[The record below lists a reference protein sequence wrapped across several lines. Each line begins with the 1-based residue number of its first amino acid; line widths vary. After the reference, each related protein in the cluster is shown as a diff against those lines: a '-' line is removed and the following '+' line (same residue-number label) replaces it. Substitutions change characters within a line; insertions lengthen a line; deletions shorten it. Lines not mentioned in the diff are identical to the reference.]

1 MTATATATRA
11 AKSEGSIAAIF
22 TSLTD
27 EEHNTLP
34 DRFVDLKKELWKD
47 SLVESWR
54 EVLEALG
61 PAVEEVAAKG
71 SDVGSCSFGS
81 VGSVLGT
88 FTQVPLAHRSF
99 RELAM
104 MSS

>member
-1 MTATATATRA
+1 MMTTTATGTRA
-11 AKSEGSIAAIF
+11 AKSEGSIADIF

-27 EEHNTLP
+27 EQHNTLP

-71 SDVGSCSFGS
+71 SEVGSRSFGS
-81 VGSVLGT
+81 VLGH
-88 FTQVPLAHRSF
+88 LLKGLLLIDHSAG
-99 RELAM
+99 
-104 MSS
+104 